1 LLFLLELLDPNS
13 LILEIKKN
21 VFDYLSPFVKFTK
34 EENLMV
40 SLPKKTYA
48 SVLIYNILKKLNNI
62 RIGGKF
68 TL

>member
-1 LLFLLELLDPNS
+1 